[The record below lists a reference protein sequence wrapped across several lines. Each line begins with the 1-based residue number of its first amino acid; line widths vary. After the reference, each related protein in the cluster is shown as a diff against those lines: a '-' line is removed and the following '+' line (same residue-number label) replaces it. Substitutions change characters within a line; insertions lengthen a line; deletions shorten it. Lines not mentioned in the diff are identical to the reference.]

1 MQSTRANGAAEG
13 MVPRVR
19 LLLLCTLAVVAL
31 PGCRAHTLQD
41 GAYDFKAVEVTR
53 DDCGLATQ
61 PEVFARA
68 TLLTAGHVVR
78 LNYAYLS
85 TELAGTYRYG
95 LEEMTMDA
103 TLGNVRTRLRGQDC
117 QVDSVTVAL
126 DSVTQSPTR
135 FTGSMSFS
143 FQTRTSDACTCRLFF
158 KYDAT
163 RAGP

>member
-1 MQSTRANGAAEG
+1 MA
-13 MVPRVR
+13 RVR
-19 LLLLCTLAVVAL
+19 LLLLSVLAVTVIS
-31 PGCRAHTLQD
+31 GCRVHTLQD
-41 GAYDFKAVEVTR
+41 GAYDFKPVEVTR
-53 DDCGLATQ
+53 DDCGLAMQ

-78 LNYAYLS
+78 LNYPFLS

-103 TLGNVRTRLRGQDC
+103 TLGNVRARLRGQDC
-117 QVDSVTVAL
+117 QVDSVAVAL

-135 FTGSMSFS
+135 FTGQMSFI

-163 RAGP
+163 RTGS

>member
-1 MQSTRANGAAEG
+1 M
-13 MVPRVR
+13 PRVR
-19 LLLLCTLAVVAL
+19 QVLLAVLAITTVS
-31 PGCRAHTLQD
+31 GCRVHTLQD
-41 GAYDFKAVEVTR
+41 GAYDFKPVEVTR
-53 DDCGLATQ
+53 DDCGLAMQ

-68 TLLTAGHVVR
+68 TLLTAGHAVR
-78 LNYAYLS
+78 LTYGYLS

-117 QVDSVTVAL
+117 QVDSVSVAL
-126 DSVTQSPTR
+126 DSVTQSSTR
-135 FTGSMSFS
+135 FTGQMSFI

>member
-1 MQSTRANGAAEG
+1 MVVFVRA
-13 MVPRVR
+13 
-19 LLLLCTLAVVAL
+19 LLFTSLCLSLT
-31 PGCRAHTLQD
+31 GCRIHTLQD
-41 GAYDFKAVEVTR
+41 GAYDFTLTEVLR
-53 DDCGLATQ
+53 DDCGLSTNPA
-61 PEVFARA
+61 VFTRG
-68 TLLTAGHVVR
+68 TLATAGHVVH
-78 LNYAYLS
+78 LDYQYL
-85 TELAGTYRYG
+85 TMQLVGTYRYG

-103 TLGNVRTRLRGQDC
+103 TLGNVRTKLRGQDC

-126 DSVTQSPTR
+126 DSVTQSSTR